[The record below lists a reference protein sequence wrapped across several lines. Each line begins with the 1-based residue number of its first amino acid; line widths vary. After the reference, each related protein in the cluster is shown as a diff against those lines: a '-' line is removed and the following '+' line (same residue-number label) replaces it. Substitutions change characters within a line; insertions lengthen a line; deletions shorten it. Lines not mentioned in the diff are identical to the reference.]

1 MGKALT
7 LVTIFNFMMLAQT
20 SEVNEGPA
28 DLRVSVSIFDYAG
41 VHPHVL
47 AQAEKSIT
55 RLLGEAGLEVKRMEC
70 SSPAAPG
77 RTSADC
83 RKRLEPAEIVVRILP
98 GFRPGDKSVL
108 GHSLG
113 AAYATV
119 YYEGAVKFAGRQL
132 ASEGAATGP
141 ILGCVI
147 VHEIGHLLLGPNQHS
162 PRGMMR
168 AQWSSEE
175 LKLITDSS
183 LHFTAQQAEAIRA
196 EVNRR
201 NRVYVSTAR

>member
-7 LVTIFNFMMLAQT
+7 LVTIFNSIMGAQALP
-20 SEVNEGPA
+20 VNEGPA
-28 DLRVSVSIFDYAG
+28 KLRVTVSIFDYAG
-41 VHPHVL
+41 VPPRVL
-47 AQAEKSIT
+47 AQAEKGIIT
-55 RLLGEAGLEVKRMEC
+55 LLGEAGLEVKLMEC
-70 SSPAAPG
+70 SSPAAPRHAG
-77 RTSADC
+77 ADC
-83 RKRLEPAEIVVRILP
+83 RKRLGPTEIVVRILP

-119 YYEGAVKFAGRQL
+119 YYGGAVKFAARQL

-141 ILGCVI
+141 ILGCGI

-168 AQWSSEE
+168 AQWSREE

-183 LHFTAQQAEAIRA
+183 LHFTAQQAEAIRS
-196 EVNRR
+196 EVRRR
-201 NRVYVSTAR
+201 NRN